1 MCIETVGNHRIY
13 NCLCKDLETEA
24 RKWAIAFGVIGAIF
38 FIGKYL
44 QYFIWLYIQHRKKK
58 EKVEPE
64 ESGVFSTL
72 ISGAAPKQQ

>member
-1 MCIETVGNHRIY
+1 
-13 NCLCKDLETEA
+13 
-24 RKWAIAFGVIGAIF
+24 VIGAIF

-64 ESGVFSTL
+64 ESGVFSSL